1 MFTST
6 PNSRFFNP
14 TLWRSARLALMS
26 ENGRKGIGV
35 AKVGG
40 AVNRLKSVRFN
51 AKVESQKVVNVETV
65 AEAPKV
71 AKALNLTVKALRA
84 LAKTRGLKGYGKL
97 RKAELE
103 TLLA

>member
-14 TLWRSARLALMS
+14 CLWRSARLALMF
-26 ENGRKGIGV
+26 ENGRKGVGV

-40 AVNRLKSVRFN
+40 SVNRLKALRFDT
-51 AKVESQKVVNVETV
+51 KVEEQKVVNVATPV
-65 AEAPKV
+65 VV

-84 LAKTRGLKGYGKL
+84 LAKARGLSGYSKL